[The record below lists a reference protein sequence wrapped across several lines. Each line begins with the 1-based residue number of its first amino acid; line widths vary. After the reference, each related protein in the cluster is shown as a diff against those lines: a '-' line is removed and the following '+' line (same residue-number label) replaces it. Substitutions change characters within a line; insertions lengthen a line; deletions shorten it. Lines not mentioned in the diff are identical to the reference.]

1 MESSPT
7 KNDIIVHTKIKD
19 PEILKIS
26 KSICK
31 IKSETISGFKF
42 GTGLLLKF
50 EIEQE
55 MFYFL
60 LTNKNELPND
70 LKNIM
75 NESIY
80 LSYDNGLKTA
90 TIKLNE
96 ENRNIKYFTDIG
108 LDLIVIEILKDDDIH
123 HDYFI
128 FLEYEE
134 IVNKGLSLY
143 NQINI

>member
-42 GTGLLLKF
+42 GTGFLLKC

-55 MFYFL
+55 KFYCL

-70 LKNIM
+70 QKNII
-75 NESIY
+75 NECIY

-96 ENRNIKYFTDIG
+96 EKRNIKYFTDIG
-108 LDLIVIEILKDDDIH
+108 SDLIAMKMIYTMIILCFFQLKH
-123 HDYFI
+123 
-128 FLEYEE
+128 L
-134 IVNKGLSLY
+134 
-143 NQINI
+143 